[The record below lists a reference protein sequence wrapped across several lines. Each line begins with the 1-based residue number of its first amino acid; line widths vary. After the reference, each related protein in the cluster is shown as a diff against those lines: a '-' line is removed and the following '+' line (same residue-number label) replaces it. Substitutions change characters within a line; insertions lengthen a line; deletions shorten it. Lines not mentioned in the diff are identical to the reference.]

1 MIFIQT
7 VTGKGFSLAARIP
20 YSPQTAELTDRPVRC
35 RIAPCPV
42 AVAAVEKLRCIVYE
56 LTRFSAST
64 DVEHIISRL
73 TLADM
78 NRIIYRCDQEERDEG
93 RGWAAYDVPNFG
105 PLVYAGL
112 QSEWRGEWGEWELV
126 EGRPRTGVEPNIWRR
141 SQGFALADF
150 DKDRADTIFRIAE
163 VKDNKPRPEKPV

>member
-1 MIFIQT
+1 M
-7 VTGKGFSLAARIP
+7 
-20 YSPQTAELTDRPVRC
+20 
-35 RIAPCPV
+35 
-42 AVAAVEKLRCIVYE
+42 AVGAVEKLRCIVYE

-112 QSEWRGEWGEWELV
+112 QSEWRGAGRVGAGRGEAEDGSGNEAPAQV
-126 EGRPRTGVEPNIWRR
+126 TRFCTD
-141 SQGFALADF
+141 GF
-150 DKDRADTIFRIAE
+150 
-163 VKDNKPRPEKPV
+163 

>member
-1 MIFIQT
+1 MPD
-7 VTGKGFSLAARIP
+7 VP
-20 YSPQTAELTDRPVRC
+20 RPPL

-42 AVAAVEKLRCIVYE
+42 AVGAVEKLRCIVYE

-105 PLVYAGL
+105 PLVYSGL
-112 QSEWRGEWGEWELV
+112 QSKFTAHTRKGEKRGGMEGE
-126 EGRPRTGVEPNIWRR
+126 
-141 SQGFALADF
+141 
-150 DKDRADTIFRIAE
+150 
-163 VKDNKPRPEKPV
+163 